1 MEIDY
6 LMTVIDIFNPQ
17 ISKVAK
23 GIEGKAILVYS
34 DNGLGKTLQ
43 ATRMPKPY
51 YIGFEM
57 GIRGISGVPFLPV
70 NSWGDFKKV
79 NKQLTDPR
87 TLEKAKGMY
96 QTIIFDE
103 VYASARM
110 CQDYICRKY
119 GAEHIGEP
127 TPQGENRPNLY
138 VAYEAEYFRE
148 IDKLLKS
155 GYTLMFIGHETTDN
169 DTKQIIPKGDKRS
182 MQVIRDNADFCIWL
196 SNNGVDEDG
205 KAINSSAHFFQT
217 PQYFA
222 RSRYTKMVS
231 TIPNYTAENL
241 EAAITKAI
249 EDEEKEKGVAS
260 VTFDEQ
266 KEMLTAPKKSI
277 AEAIAKAQEIGGKI
291 AELGFLQD
299 VIETVEK
306 HLGKGIKLTDAKK
319 GQEDIIEVLTMDLE
333 DILLEKQEEAS

>member
-1 MEIDY
+1 
-6 LMTVIDIFNPQ
+6 MTNIDIMNPL
-17 ISKVAK
+17 ISKVAQ
-23 GIEGKAILVYS
+23 GLEGKAILVYS

-43 ATRMPKPY
+43 ATRMPKPFY
-51 YIGFEM
+51 VGFEM
-57 GIRGISGVPFLPV
+57 GIRGISGVPFTPI

-87 TLEKAKGMY
+87 TLDKVKERY

-138 VAYEAEYFRE
+138 VAYESEYFKE

-155 GYTLMFIGHETTDN
+155 GFTLMFIGHQAVDN
-169 DTKQIIPKGDKRS
+169 DTKQINPKGDKRS

-196 SNNGVDEDG
+196 SNNGVDENG
-205 KAINSSAHFFQT
+205 HAILSSAHFFQT

-222 RSRYTKMVS
+222 RSRYTKIV
-231 TIPNYTAENL
+231 PHLKEYTAENL

-249 EDEEKEKGVAS
+249 EDDEQENGVAS
-260 VTFDEQ
+260 VTFKEQ
-266 KEMLTAPKKSI
+266 KEMLSSEVQDLTKLV
-277 AEAIAKAQEIGGKI
+277 AEVQDLGGKL
-291 AELGFLQD
+291 AGAGFLQD
-299 VIETVEK
+299 VVDLVEK
-306 HLGKGIKLTDAKK
+306 HLGKGVKVTDAKK
-319 GQEDIIEVLTMDLE
+319 GQEDIVSVLLDDVKDLVA
-333 DILLEKQEEAS
+333 EKQLA